1 MKKIFL
7 MASLMMG
14 LMVTVNAQSTSLK
27 DYVGKYTFPEG
38 SPVAELSITVED
50 TVLALNS
57 AMGSTTLEH
66 KKLDT
71 FYLAAYD
78 AAIIFKRDANNA
90 VISISIMVQ
99 GMELIGKKSA
109 DALAYKREE
118 FYNELWASQ
127 SK

>member
-1 MKKIFL
+1 MKKFFL
-7 MASLMMG
+7 LASFMMG
-14 LMVTVNAQSTSLK
+14 LMVTVNAQSNALK

-38 SPVAELSITVED
+38 SPVGEVTITVED
-50 TVLALNS
+50 TVLNINGAQ
-57 AMGSTTLEH
+57 GSTPLEH

-109 DALAYKREE
+109 EALAYKREE

>member
-57 AMGSTTLEH
+57 AKGSTTLEH